1 MRTIIWAAN
10 RGAHCTIEH
19 ARAHKLDRLCLGLP
33 IIGIRPAYVGW
44 DPGWIWRLM
53 EHLKFGNTDLKV
65 SQLCLGTM
73 SMGSSAWKGWV
84 LDEDASVPILKR
96 ALDLGITF
104 FDMADWYSLGRNEEV
119 VGKNLLRMSSRES
132 LVLATKVFYPMSEDP
147 HDRGLSRRHIA
158 ASIDRSLARMGTDY
172 VDLYVIHAFDSETPV
187 EETMEALHA
196 TVRAGKVRY
205 LGASTMYT
213 WQFAKMNHVAAM
225 NGWTQFV
232 NMQCQYNLLYREEER
247 EMFPYCRDRGIALTT
262 FSPLARGHLA
272 RDAGTARTSHDLY
285 QNFYGDE
292 IDAEIARRVREI
304 AARRGVSRAH
314 VALAW
319 VAGSPNFNV
328 PIVGAAK
335 TTQLDVAVEALSLQL
350 SAEERGYLEAPYR
363 PRDEIND
370 QNPVRRPRAL
380 HSD

>member
-1 MRTIIWAAN
+1 M
-10 RGAHCTIEH
+10 
-19 ARAHKLDRLCLGLP
+19 KY
-33 IIGIRPAYVGW
+33 IR
-44 DPGWIWRLM
+44 
-53 EHLKFGNTDLKV
+53 FGRTDLQV
-65 SQLCLGTM
+65 SRLCLGTM

-84 LDEDASVPILKR
+84 LDEGDSIPILHR
-96 ALDLGITF
+96 ALDLGINF

-119 VGKNLLRMSSRES
+119 VGRNLLKMTARDK
-132 LVLATKVFYPMSEDP
+132 LVLATKVFYPMSDDP
-147 HDRGLSRRHIA
+147 KDRGLSREHIA
-158 ASIDRSLARMGTDY
+158 TSIDRSLARMGTDY
-172 VDLYVIHAFDSETPV
+172 VDLYVIHAFDAETPL

-196 TVRAGKVRY
+196 TVRAGKARF

-225 NGWTQFV
+225 NGWTPFV

-247 EMFPYCRDRGIALTT
+247 EMFPYCRDQRIALTT
-262 FSPLARGHLA
+262 FSPLARGFLA
-272 RDAGTARTSHDLY
+272 RDAGTARTAHDLY

-292 IDAEIARRVREI
+292 IDVEVARRVREV

-314 VALAW
+314 VAMAW
-319 VAGSPNFNV
+319 VAGNPHTNV

-335 TTQLDVAVEALSLQL
+335 TLQIDVAVEALALEL
-350 SAEERGYLEAPYR
+350 DAAEREFLEAPYR

-380 HSD
+380 NPS